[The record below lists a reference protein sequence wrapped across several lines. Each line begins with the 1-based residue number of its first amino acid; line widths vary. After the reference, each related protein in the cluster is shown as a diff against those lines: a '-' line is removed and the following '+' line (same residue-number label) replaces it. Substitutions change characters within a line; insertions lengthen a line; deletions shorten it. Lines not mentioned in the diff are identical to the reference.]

1 MHNTDFNIKTTFAN
15 PVQFM
20 GSVNTSGWR
29 GIATEA
35 KGTRLLDGGRA
46 VLEKVDGVNK
56 FARNKVSYVTGNFL
70 MR

>member
-1 MHNTDFNIKTTFAN
+1 
-15 PVQFM
+15 M